1 MHPSQYLTEIL
12 LINRFIKIKVDF
24 DICIIYIKIIILI
37 LQAKDAINQH
47 KNSDEEHA
55 NII

>member
-1 MHPSQYLTEIL
+1 MHPSQYLTEI

>member
-24 DICIIYIKIIILI
+24 DICIIYIKIYILM

-47 KNSDEEHA
+47 KNSDEDMQT
-55 NII
+55 